1 MRLSQCAGLTLISL
15 TLMLSESL
23 SGTET
28 GDGPPVH
35 RGPLSI
41 HVLNTAS
48 GRPAAGISVVLQRQA
63 GKDCEDLGRGKTD
76 ASGRADDLYPRD
88 KPLQAGTYRLV
99 YDTAAYFKSQGVKTF
114 FPRVEVIFEVE
125 KTDEHYHVPLLL
137 SPYGYSTYR
146 GG

>member
-1 MRLSQCAGLTLISL
+1 MRVSQCVGLTLIGL

-28 GDGPPVH
+28 GDGPPAH
-35 RGPLSI
+35 RGALSI

-48 GRPAAGISVVLQRQA
+48 GRPAAGVAVVLERQA
-63 GKDCEDLGRGKTD
+63 GKDWEDLGRGKTD

-88 KPLQAGTYRLV
+88 KPLQAGAYRLV
-99 YDTAAYFKSQGVKTF
+99 YDTGAYFKSQGVKTF
-114 FPRVEVIFEVE
+114 FPLVEVVFEVE